1 MEVQIMKSHSLQ
13 GTPSGM
19 CLRALSNSSFACHSS
34 FHHEN
39 GMEVTIKLFLY
50 RISLNINCHLYDI
63 SKDDSKEN
71 RRKNL
76 LLYTSAGLAPSIMI
90 FNSTF
95 SKVFYFK
102 MTLGEGLETWSID
115 IPREMITFNTDVA
128 PVEQWFVQF
137 TMHHGLDMFTT
148 DGTLLDHIREPVLQW
163 EDYFGDE
170 IDIINLVPF
179 VRNTKGTKSPCASDV
194 AILGLILDGKING
207 VFLGITE
214 LGFMHRDTKWHNM
227 TANICAT
234 LNDDCADLSLVNV
247 ILTNT
252 RLIIL
257 SSLGLFIS
265 QDLCDPATEQIKFTR
280 SDFCGFEML
289 PTTASFSQ
297 LHSFTQVTASCTSFL
312 PSFVLHDAVKLMAS
326 LGKDSLVTTPNFN
339 ASAPKPRTKKDDYL
353 KAKIWYNIQCLAN
366 KEDYEVDYISLS
378 FNKDKTL
385 SQEST
390 CFYSNDPF
398 TKWYSC
404 LPQRAKGEKLVSRRV
419 VSFLVDA
426 QQNTGIAV
434 LSQQKDVL
442 VWVNKLTDHRLHAQH
457 KFPAYRF
464 PERDFVPFG
473 MFFHPN
479 SHFLYVYGNQV
490 WISSDGGNTFI
501 LLIKLDNETVT
512 ETDACVYSQA
522 IVFVTDK
529 GSIYYTKA
537 GLLRY
542 ARLTTVNQDF
552 FSMYFDHLGILY
564 QLSMNATS
572 PDRMAVPVMDVN
584 TLLQADDLG
593 FDGVL
598 SPQYITEKQMVFYSH
613 EPLNP
618 GVAAT
623 KSRFYNL
630 HVDKALV
637 YGPGGSGLISKVFT
651 HGNPTGFLSSAL
663 VDILEQYPTESSTI
677 SPCILNT
684 LTILE
689 RAPGINSYTLQ
700 LSTSGPNVFK
710 ASDREKT
717 VVIPGAS
724 SFLIVAIQDDLNAL
738 GDATMPI
745 IVPVNKVF
753 ESGTWFLYDF
763 GTQNKRHWS
772 ILVDRCRYTIQQPDE
787 LTLNAIRYLDLGSK
801 LHFKFRVTPVNIAYP
816 VFHMPLMMIVVGR
829 PSLLDVST
837 ENHWDNTDSYIMEIM
852 VHSKFFEQGKT
863 SLAVIVTQAS
873 LVCDVT
879 TIILTLKNS
888 CSYLKTMHYVL
899 HVPIAASDW
908 LSGEDQTKHNV
919 SAVSHLLKNLPVNY
933 RPPSTL
939 GISVPLTENFYNA
952 DPSKPRMRDYFRRSK
967 TSGRYKQCANK
978 RNRSECGCTDNMKL
992 SFSVAFSDCKEKVL
1006 RMKFPVSKLPLSFT
1020 VKDERGSTNLSTPY
1034 YITVIEVNNRTNWE
1048 ISGSDV
1054 TSSVIKMREYLAHKL
1069 NTTLYNPDGLT
1080 ISIHGSELFH
1090 FRVSTV
1096 PAVSFCNLFDEFQI
1110 YVDDAPLAF
1119 PGQTLLTGISMIA
1132 IGAIIFVGFVIQMY
1146 EIQLGNV
1153 LQRKLLRRNKVS
1165 SKSTLSSA
1173 SSEESSKKS
1182 QQ

>member
-1 MEVQIMKSHSLQ
+1 MTSLWLYVVL
-13 GTPSGM
+13 GAILKIPKRASGITYNEK
-19 CLRALSNSSFACHSS
+19 AVANSSFACRSG
-34 FHHEN
+34 FYHEDSK
-39 GMEVTIKLFLY
+39 EVTIKLLLY
-50 RISLNINCHLYDI
+50 RTSLNINCHLYDI
-63 SKDDSKEN
+63 SKDDNKEN

-137 TMHHGLDMFTT
+137 TMHHGLDMFTS

-170 IDIINLVPF
+170 IDIINLIPF

-207 VFLGITE
+207 IFLGVTKF
-214 LGFMHRDTKWHNM
+214 GFMRRNTKWYNM

-234 LNDDCADLSLVNV
+234 LNDDCADLSLMNV

-252 RLIIL
+252 HLIIL

-280 SDFCGFEML
+280 SDFCGFEM
-289 PTTASFSQ
+289 
-297 LHSFTQVTASCTSFL
+297 
-312 PSFVLHDAVKLMAS
+312 
-326 LGKDSLVTTPNFN
+326 
-339 ASAPKPRTKKDDYL
+339 DDYL

-490 WISSDGGNTFI
+490 WLSTDGGNTFI

-512 ETDACVYSQA
+512 ETDACVYNQA

-529 GSIYYTKA
+529 GNIFYTKA
-537 GLLRY
+537 GLFRY

-572 PDRMAVPVMDVN
+572 ADRMAVPVMDVN

-598 SPQYITEKQMVFYSH
+598 SPQYITEQQMVFYSH

-637 YGPGGSGLISKVFT
+637 YGPGGSGMITKIFT
-651 HGNPTGFLSSAL
+651 HGNPPGFLSSVL
-663 VDILEQYPTESSTI
+663 VDILERYPTESSTI

-689 RAPGINSYTLQ
+689 RAQGTNAYRLQ
-700 LSTSGPNVFK
+700 LSTTGPNIFK

-717 VVIPGAS
+717 VVIP
-724 SFLIVAIQDDLNAL
+724 
-738 GDATMPI
+738 
-745 IVPVNKVF
+745 
-753 ESGTWFLYDF
+753 
-763 GTQNKRHWS
+763 
-772 ILVDRCRYTIQQPDE
+772 
-787 LTLNAIRYLDLGSK
+787 
-801 LHFKFRVTPVNIAYP
+801 AYP
-816 VFHMPLMMIVVGR
+816 VFHMPLMMIAVGR
-829 PSLLDVST
+829 PSLLD
-837 ENHWDNTDSYIMEIM
+837 
-852 VHSKFFEQGKT
+852 GKT

-899 HVPIAASDW
+899 HVPVSASDW

-933 RPPSTL
+933 RPPSAL

-1020 VKDERGSTNLSTPY
+1020 VQDESGSTNLSTPY

-1119 PGQTLLTGISMIA
+1119 PGQYLVISISMIS
-1132 IGAIIFVGFVIQMY
+1132 IGATIFVGFVIQMY

-1173 SSEESSKKS
+1173 STASEESSKKS

>member
-1 MEVQIMKSHSLQ
+1 MTSLWLYVVL
-13 GTPSGM
+13 GAILKIPKRASGITYNEK
-19 CLRALSNSSFACHSS
+19 AVANSSFACRSG
-34 FHHEN
+34 FYHEDSK
-39 GMEVTIKLFLY
+39 EVTIKLLLY
-50 RISLNINCHLYDI
+50 RTSLNINCHLYDI
-63 SKDDSKEN
+63 SKDDNKEN

-137 TMHHGLDMFTT
+137 TMHHGLDMFTS

-170 IDIINLVPF
+170 IDIINLIPF

-207 VFLGITE
+207 IFLGVTKF
-214 LGFMHRDTKWHNM
+214 GFMRRNTKWYNM

-234 LNDDCADLSLVNV
+234 LNDDCADLSLMNV

-252 RLIIL
+252 HLIIL

-280 SDFCGFEML
+280 SDFCGFEM
-289 PTTASFSQ
+289 
-297 LHSFTQVTASCTSFL
+297 
-312 PSFVLHDAVKLMAS
+312 
-326 LGKDSLVTTPNFN
+326 
-339 ASAPKPRTKKDDYL
+339 DDYL

-490 WISSDGGNTFI
+490 WLSTDGGNTFI

-512 ETDACVYSQA
+512 ETDACVYNQA

-529 GSIYYTKA
+529 GNIFYTKA
-537 GLLRY
+537 GLFRY

-572 PDRMAVPVMDVN
+572 ADRMAVPVMDVN

-598 SPQYITEKQMVFYSH
+598 SPQYITEQQMVFYSH

-637 YGPGGSGLISKVFT
+637 YGPGGSGMITKIFT
-651 HGNPTGFLSSAL
+651 HGNPPGFLSSVL
-663 VDILEQYPTESSTI
+663 VDILERYPTESSTI

-689 RAPGINSYTLQ
+689 RAQGTNAYRLQ
-700 LSTSGPNVFK
+700 LST
-710 ASDREKT
+710 T
-717 VVIPGAS
+717 
-724 SFLIVAIQDDLNAL
+724 
-738 GDATMPI
+738 
-745 IVPVNKVF
+745 
-753 ESGTWFLYDF
+753 
-763 GTQNKRHWS
+763 
-772 ILVDRCRYTIQQPDE
+772 
-787 LTLNAIRYLDLGSK
+787 
-801 LHFKFRVTPVNIAYP
+801 AYP
-816 VFHMPLMMIVVGR
+816 VFHMPLMMIAVGR

-899 HVPIAASDW
+899 HVPVSASDW

-933 RPPSTL
+933 RPPSAL

-1020 VKDERGSTNLSTPY
+1020 VQDESGSTNLSTPY

-1119 PGQTLLTGISMIA
+1119 PGQYLVISISMIS
-1132 IGAIIFVGFVIQMY
+1132 IGATIFVGFVIQMY

-1173 SSEESSKKS
+1173 STASEESSKKS

>member
-1 MEVQIMKSHSLQ
+1 MTSLWLYVVL
-13 GTPSGM
+13 GAILKIPKRASGITYNEK
-19 CLRALSNSSFACHSS
+19 AVANSSFACRSG
-34 FHHEN
+34 FYHEDSK
-39 GMEVTIKLFLY
+39 EVTIKLLLY
-50 RISLNINCHLYDI
+50 RTSLNINCHLYDI
-63 SKDDSKEN
+63 SKDDNKEN

-137 TMHHGLDMFTT
+137 TMHHGLDMFTS

-170 IDIINLVPF
+170 IDIINLIPF

-207 VFLGITE
+207 IFLGVTKF
-214 LGFMHRDTKWHNM
+214 GFMRRNTKWYNM

-234 LNDDCADLSLVNV
+234 LNDDCADLSLMNV

-252 RLIIL
+252 HLIIL

-280 SDFCGFEML
+280 SDFCGFEM
-289 PTTASFSQ
+289 
-297 LHSFTQVTASCTSFL
+297 
-312 PSFVLHDAVKLMAS
+312 
-326 LGKDSLVTTPNFN
+326 
-339 ASAPKPRTKKDDYL
+339 DDYL

-490 WISSDGGNTFI
+490 WLSTDGGNTFI

-512 ETDACVYSQA
+512 ETDACVYNQA

-529 GSIYYTKA
+529 GNIFYTKA
-537 GLLRY
+537 GLFRY

-572 PDRMAVPVMDVN
+572 ADRMAVPVMDVN

-598 SPQYITEKQMVFYSH
+598 SPQYITEQQMVFYSH

-637 YGPGGSGLISKVFT
+637 YGPGGSGMITKIFT
-651 HGNPTGFLSSAL
+651 HGNPPGFLSSVL
-663 VDILEQYPTESSTI
+663 VDILERYPTESSTI

-689 RAPGINSYTLQ
+689 RAQGTNAYRLQ
-700 LSTSGPNVFK
+700 LSTTGPNIFK

-717 VVIPGAS
+717 VVIP
-724 SFLIVAIQDDLNAL
+724 
-738 GDATMPI
+738 
-745 IVPVNKVF
+745 
-753 ESGTWFLYDF
+753 
-763 GTQNKRHWS
+763 
-772 ILVDRCRYTIQQPDE
+772 
-787 LTLNAIRYLDLGSK
+787 
-801 LHFKFRVTPVNIAYP
+801 AYP
-816 VFHMPLMMIVVGR
+816 VFHMPLMMIAVGR

-899 HVPIAASDW
+899 HVPVSASDW

-933 RPPSTL
+933 RPPSAL

-1020 VKDERGSTNLSTPY
+1020 VQDESGSTNLSTPY

-1119 PGQTLLTGISMIA
+1119 PGQYLVISISMIS
-1132 IGAIIFVGFVIQMY
+1132 IGATIFVGFVIQMY

-1173 SSEESSKKS
+1173 STASEESSKKS

>member
-1 MEVQIMKSHSLQ
+1 MTSLWLYVVL
-13 GTPSGM
+13 TAILKIPKHASGITYNEK
-19 CLRALSNSSFACHSS
+19 ALSNSSFACHSS

-700 LSTSGPNVFK
+700 LSTS
-710 ASDREKT
+710 
-717 VVIPGAS
+717 
-724 SFLIVAIQDDLNAL
+724 
-738 GDATMPI
+738 
-745 IVPVNKVF
+745 
-753 ESGTWFLYDF
+753 
-763 GTQNKRHWS
+763 
-772 ILVDRCRYTIQQPDE
+772 
-787 LTLNAIRYLDLGSK
+787 
-801 LHFKFRVTPVNIAYP
+801 AYP

>member
-1 MEVQIMKSHSLQ
+1 MTSLWLYVVL
-13 GTPSGM
+13 GAILKIPKRASGITYNEK
-19 CLRALSNSSFACHSS
+19 AVANSSFACRSG
-34 FHHEN
+34 FYHEDSK
-39 GMEVTIKLFLY
+39 EVTIKLLLY
-50 RISLNINCHLYDI
+50 RTSLNINCHLYDI
-63 SKDDSKEN
+63 SKDDNKEN

-137 TMHHGLDMFTT
+137 TMHHGLDMFTS

-170 IDIINLVPF
+170 IDIINLIPF

-207 VFLGITE
+207 IFLGVTKF
-214 LGFMHRDTKWHNM
+214 GFMRRNTKWYNM

-234 LNDDCADLSLVNV
+234 LNDDCADLSLMNV

-252 RLIIL
+252 HLIIL

-280 SDFCGFEML
+280 SDFCGFEM
-289 PTTASFSQ
+289 
-297 LHSFTQVTASCTSFL
+297 
-312 PSFVLHDAVKLMAS
+312 
-326 LGKDSLVTTPNFN
+326 
-339 ASAPKPRTKKDDYL
+339 DDYL

-490 WISSDGGNTFI
+490 WLSTDGGNTFI

-512 ETDACVYSQA
+512 ETDACVYNQA

-529 GSIYYTKA
+529 GNIFYTKA
-537 GLLRY
+537 GLFRY

-572 PDRMAVPVMDVN
+572 ADRMAVPVMDVN

-598 SPQYITEKQMVFYSH
+598 SPQYITEQQMVFYSH

-637 YGPGGSGLISKVFT
+637 YGPGGSGMITKIFT
-651 HGNPTGFLSSAL
+651 HGNPPGFLSSVL
-663 VDILEQYPTESSTI
+663 VDILERYPTESSTI

-689 RAPGINSYTLQ
+689 RAQGTNAYRLQ
-700 LSTSGPNVFK
+700 LSTTGPNIFK

-724 SFLIVAIQDDLNAL
+724 SFLIVAIVNDLNAL

-816 VFHMPLMMIVVGR
+816 VFHMPLMMIAVGR
-829 PSLLDVST
+829 PSLLD
-837 ENHWDNTDSYIMEIM
+837 
-852 VHSKFFEQGKT
+852 GKT

-899 HVPIAASDW
+899 HVPVSASDW

-933 RPPSTL
+933 RPPSAL

-1020 VKDERGSTNLSTPY
+1020 VQDESGSTNLSTPY

-1119 PGQTLLTGISMIA
+1119 PGQYLVISISMIS
-1132 IGAIIFVGFVIQMY
+1132 IGATIFVGFVIQMY

-1173 SSEESSKKS
+1173 STASEESSKKS